1 LDLKAYLAQKENL
14 DQDIRSNPA
23 FNECRLKF
31 YSESQYV
38 SEIPAFFIEEMAIR
52 ILSAESFGNDARES
66 ILLKYDLENGSPIM
80 AIIEEVIDISEES
93 ANGFEAFEAILSGVS
108 SDNAATIST

>member
-1 LDLKAYLAQKENL
+1 
-14 DQDIRSNPA
+14 
-23 FNECRLKF
+23 
-31 YSESQYV
+31 
-38 SEIPAFFIEEMAIR
+38 MAIR